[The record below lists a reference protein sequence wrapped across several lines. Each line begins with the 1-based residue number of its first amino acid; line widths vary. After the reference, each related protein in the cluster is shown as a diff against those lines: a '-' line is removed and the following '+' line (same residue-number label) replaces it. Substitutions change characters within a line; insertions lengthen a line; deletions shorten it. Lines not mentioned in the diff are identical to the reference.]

1 MQLGTR
7 WNVGSTPPDGLPEV
21 VGIALGAVEDDL
33 QAATTDTAQWRWTL
47 TWLES
52 KPVIELD
59 DGTIIRYNDA
69 DDSASITMPS
79 VPSADDDED
88 W

>member
-7 WNVGSTPPDGLPEV
+7 WAIGTTPPGGLPEV

-33 QAATTDTAQWRWTL
+33 QAAAADTAEWRWTL
-47 TWLES
+47 TWLEA

-69 DDSASITMPS
+69 EDSASITMPS
-79 VPSADDDED
+79 VASGDDDDD

>member
-7 WNVGSTPPDGLPEV
+7 WAVGSTPPAGLPEV

-33 QAATTDTAQWRWTL
+33 KAVETDTAQWRWTL
-47 TWLES
+47 TWLEA

-79 VPSADDDED
+79 VPSDDDED